1 MAKMFD
7 GLQVVEIP
15 VQKARLRDVVKA
27 NRFVNERALLIVMAA
42 TMGLSTVALLGVLAV
57 SA

>member
-1 MAKMFD
+1 MFD

-15 VQKARLRDVVKA
+15 IEKTRAQDLAKA
-27 NRFVNERALLIVMAA
+27 NRLLSERVLLLAMAA

>member
-1 MAKMFD
+1 MVKMFD

-15 VQKARLRDVVKA
+15 IEKARAQDLAKA
-27 NRFVNERALLIVMAA
+27 NRLLNERLLLLAMAT

>member
-1 MAKMFD
+1 MVKMFD

-15 VQKARLRDVVKA
+15 VQKARAQDIAKA
-27 NRFVNERALLIVMAA
+27 NRLVNERVLLLAMAA